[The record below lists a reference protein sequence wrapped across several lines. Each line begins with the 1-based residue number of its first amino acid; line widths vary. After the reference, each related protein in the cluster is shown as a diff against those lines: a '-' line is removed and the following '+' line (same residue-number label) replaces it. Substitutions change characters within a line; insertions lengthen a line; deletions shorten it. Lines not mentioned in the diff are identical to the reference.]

1 MAPTPV
7 RVVLLCH
14 EFGEEFARA
23 AAERPDKLH
32 LLRRGAEGDYH
43 VAKGLLEVGGT
54 PAVHYWLTA
63 LEQCAR
69 LMPLEESVYLLCN
82 DTNRGDFVEW
92 ARGPKGGKGVVGL
105 SEERIISKGPAG
117 KPGLQCVAELV
128 RSEGLD
134 CHLFVIDCEHVLG
147 PQANVVRLLEHA
159 MIRAKNTIVTCPA
172 RAGQNVADY
181 GLLEL
186 DAATAGSNPRVLGCE
201 PLCEGFAQGGES
213 LALPLVVLRKSSLPL
228 VREFPTGLEHS
239 HNSLQQ
245 LVAAMARSGTCYAI
259 RTETVFSLTTFESY
273 EQADKFFGYYFRKKK
288 KLLEKSKKTSSR
300 RPDSNIGAVIRG
312 DQQIDR
318 QLDAMEK
325 ELLSR
330 KEEGGEGKAG
340 DEVLQLFSD
349 FMEISG
355 GAVVASKGPRPIPVR
370 FKNAEGWK
378 HQPLKQHAV
387 FQTSNNV
394 YGAKKPSQQEMP
406 LKWNGIRGEF
416 TKTFGGGRYRDTSF
430 NTSKTTSR
438 VVNMRQDF

>member
-54 PAVHYWLTA
+54 PAVHYWFTA

-92 ARGPKGGKGVVGL
+92 ARGPKGSKGVVGL
-105 SEERIISKGPAG
+105 SEERIISTGPGG

-128 RSEGLD
+128 RKEGLD
-134 CHLFVIDCEHVLG
+134 CHLFVIDCEHLLG

-159 MIRAKNTIVTCPA
+159 MIRAKNTIVTCPS
-172 RAGQNVADY
+172 RAGQDVADY

-186 DAATAGSNPRVLGCE
+186 DTAAAGSNPRVLECE

-228 VREFPTGLEHS
+228 VLEFPAGLEHS

-288 KLLEKSKKTSSR
+288 KLLDKTKKTSSR
-300 RPDSNIGAVIRG
+300 RQDSNIGAVIRG

-325 ELLSR
+325 ELRSR
-330 KEEGGEGKAG
+330 KE
-340 DEVLQLFSD
+340 
-349 FMEISG
+349 
-355 GAVVASKGPRPIPVR
+355 
-370 FKNAEGWK
+370 
-378 HQPLKQHAV
+378 
-387 FQTSNNV
+387 
-394 YGAKKPSQQEMP
+394 
-406 LKWNGIRGEF
+406 
-416 TKTFGGGRYRDTSF
+416 GGGRGRPRTRCSSSSQ
-430 NTSKTTSR
+430 T
-438 VVNMRQDF
+438 

>member
-1 MAPTPV
+1 MPGMAPTPV

-105 SEERIISKGPAG
+105 SEERIISTGPGG

-128 RSEGLD
+128 RNEGLD

-172 RAGQNVADY
+172 RAGQDVANY

-186 DAATAGSNPRVLGCE
+186 DTAAAGSNPRVLGCE

-213 LALPLVVLRKSSLPL
+213 LALPLVVLRKSALPL
-228 VREFPTGLEHS
+228 LLEFPAGLEHS

-259 RTETVFSLTTFESY
+259 RTETVFSLVTFESY

-288 KLLEKSKKTSSR
+288 KLLEKTKKTSSR

-330 KEEGGEGKAG
+330 KE
-340 DEVLQLFSD
+340 
-349 FMEISG
+349 
-355 GAVVASKGPRPIPVR
+355 
-370 FKNAEGWK
+370 
-378 HQPLKQHAV
+378 
-387 FQTSNNV
+387 
-394 YGAKKPSQQEMP
+394 
-406 LKWNGIRGEF
+406 
-416 TKTFGGGRYRDTSF
+416 GGGRGRPRMRCSSSSQTSWRSRGGLRWPRRARALSQCASR
-430 NTSKTTSR
+430 TRRAGSTSR
-438 VVNMRQDF
+438 SSSTQCFKRATMCTGRRSPLNRKCR